1 MKSLRGFFYGLKAIV
16 PNNFIFD
23 LFTISLYRMNEIKR
37 RNFIGKLIALP
48 ALTTG
53 SLLNSPVI
61 QEKQQIQAN
70 KLSRL
75 KISLNAYSFNDPLRN
90 GSMNL
95 HNLLEFCAVNGFDAV
110 DLTGYYF
117 PGYPEVP
124 TDDYLFGLKRKA
136 FQLGLEI
143 NGTGV
148 RNNFAEPDEGKRKAD
163 IQLINKWI
171 ECAAKLGA
179 PVIRIFSG
187 TKLPDGYSWEQVAA
201 WMMKDIMECVAYGK
215 KHGVIVAVQN
225 HNDFIQ
231 TADQAERLIKMAG
244 SEWFGLVLDIG
255 SYRTGD
261 PFSQIAQTA
270 HYAVNWQ
277 IKENMYVN
285 GQEEKTNLK
294 RVMDI
299 IKSSGY
305 CGYLPIETLGSGDP
319 TVKVPVFLA
328 EVKKALG

>member
-1 MKSLRGFFYGLKAIV
+1 MQ
-16 PNNFIFD
+16 
-23 LFTISLYRMNEIKR
+23 EIKR
-37 RNFIGKLIALP
+37 RNFIGKLMALP

-53 SLLNSPVI
+53 SLLHSPLV
-61 QEKQQIQAN
+61 EAKQQIQTD

-75 KISLNAYSFNDPLRN
+75 KISLNAYSFNDPLRS

-95 HNLLEFCAVNGFDAV
+95 HDLLDFCAVNGFDAV

-124 TDDYLFGLKRKA
+124 TDEYLFGIKRKA
-136 FQLGLEI
+136 IRLGLEI
-143 NGTGV
+143 SGTGV

-163 IQLINKWI
+163 IQLISKWI

-187 TKLPDGYSWEQVAA
+187 TQLPNGYSWEQVAE
-201 WMMKDIMECVAYGK
+201 WMIKNIRECIEYGK

-231 TADQAERLIKMAG
+231 TADQAERLIKMAA
-244 SEWFGLVLDIG
+244 SEWFGLILDIG

-261 PFSQIAQTA
+261 PFLQIAQTA
-270 HYAVNWQ
+270 RYAVNWQ

-285 GQEEKTNLK
+285 GREEKTDLK
-294 RVMDI
+294 RVMGI

-319 TVKVPVFLA
+319 AIKVPVFLA
-328 EVKKALG
+328 EVRRALG

>member
-1 MKSLRGFFYGLKAIV
+1 MPYYQFLH
-16 PNNFIFD
+16 
-23 LFTISLYRMNEIKR
+23 MNKIKR
-37 RNFIGKLIALP
+37 RSFIGKLMVLP

-53 SLLNSPVI
+53 LSCHSPAALA
-61 QEKQQIQAN
+61 EQQTQNAKI
-70 KLSRL
+70 SRL
-75 KISLNAYSFNDPLRN
+75 KVSLNAYSFNESLRN

-95 HNLLEFCAVNGFDAV
+95 HDLLDFCAVNGFDAV

-124 TDDYLFGLKRKA
+124 TDEYLFGLKRKA

-143 NGTGV
+143 SGTGI
-148 RNNFAEPDEGKRKAD
+148 RNNFAEPDEIKRKED

-171 ECAAKLGA
+171 ECAAKMGA

-187 TKLPDGYSWEQVAA
+187 TQLPAGYSWEQVAA
-201 WMMKDIMECVAYGK
+201 WMIKDIKECVAYGK
-215 KHGVIVAVQN
+215 KYGVIVAVQN

-261 PFSQIAQTA
+261 PFSQIAQTVR
-270 HYAVNWQ
+270 YAVNWQ
-277 IKENMYVN
+277 IKENMYIN
-285 GQEEKTNLK
+285 GREEKTDLK

-319 TVKVPVFLA
+319 KIKVPVFLA

>member
-1 MKSLRGFFYGLKAIV
+1 MQ
-16 PNNFIFD
+16 D
-23 LFTISLYRMNEIKR
+23 IKR
-37 RNFIGKLIALP
+37 RSFIGKLMALP

-53 SLLNSPVI
+53 SLLYSPVI
-61 QEKQQIQAN
+61 QAKQQLQTN

-75 KISLNAYSFNDPLRN
+75 KISLNAFSFNDPLRE

-95 HNLLEFCAVNGFDAV
+95 PGLLDFCAVSGFDAV

-124 TDDYLFGLKRKA
+124 TDEYLFGLKRRA
-136 FQLGLEI
+136 YQLGLEI
-143 NGTGV
+143 SGTGV
-148 RNNFAEPDEGKRKAD
+148 RNNFAEPDQNKRKAD

-187 TKLPDGYSWEQVAA
+187 TQLPDGYSWEQVAT
-201 WMMKDIMECVAYGK
+201 WMIKDISECIAYGK
-215 KHGVIVAVQN
+215 KNGVVVAVQN

-231 TADQAERLIKMAG
+231 TADQAEKLIKMAD
-244 SEWFGLVLDIG
+244 SEWFGLILDIG

-270 HYAVNWQ
+270 RYAVNWQ
-277 IKENMYVN
+277 IKENMYIN
-285 GQEEKTNLK
+285 GREEKTDLK

-319 TVKVPVFLA
+319 NIKVPVFLA